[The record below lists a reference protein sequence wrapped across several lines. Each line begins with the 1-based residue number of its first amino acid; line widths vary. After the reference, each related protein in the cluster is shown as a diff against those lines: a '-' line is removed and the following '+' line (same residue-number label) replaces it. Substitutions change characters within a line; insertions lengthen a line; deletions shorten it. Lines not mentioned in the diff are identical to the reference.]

1 MHNERA
7 VISGE
12 GKSLRRIITF
22 ITSSNC
28 PVEVCIDHSGQN
40 FRGRKR
46 AKVTFEYCILK
57 ICTYSLKY
65 SDIFSVEK
73 CEADR
78 AKFFAFFFLSK
89 VGCHLRKFTFV
100 GCAAVPPRMK

>member
-28 PVEVCIDHSGQN
+28 PVEVCIDHSGQALAK
-40 FRGRKR
+40 GRKKTANR
-46 AKVTFEYCILK
+46 EKCNDCNVYFSQLLVLK
-57 ICTYSLKY
+57 ICILKY
-65 SDIFSVEK
+65 SDVVTTLFPK
-73 CEADR
+73 
-78 AKFFAFFFLSK
+78 
-89 VGCHLRKFTFV
+89 
-100 GCAAVPPRMK
+100 